1 MLINEDLL
9 WNKALGLMP
18 KGTQT
23 LSKCPDQFVDGVYPK
38 FAHRAEGAYIE
49 ALNGEKYLDF
59 MCGLGP
65 IILGFNDKDVNQAIV
80 EQLKRGTIFSLP
92 TTLEIELAEL
102 IVETVPSAEMVRFA
116 KNGTDVCTAA
126 VRIARSYTGRE
137 HIIKCGYHGWSD
149 WHGITMQPF
158 GMPKCLKEY
167 VHEFEY
173 NNLHSLE
180 KLLQKHEA
188 AAIIMEAEALTAPEP
203 GFLEGVR
210 ELATKYGALLIFD
223 EVVTGY
229 RWSIG
234 GAQKHYGV
242 TPDLTCLG
250 KAIANGLP
258 ISVITG
264 KKEYM
269 TELNDVFFSMTFG
282 GECLSIAAA
291 IATIKKLKT
300 KDYKYLWDLNKIF
313 CEGIESAAKRHKLKI
328 NLLGSSLRHNFY
340 FDECYEDSNGMKDL
354 FYQEMVK
361 RGILFSKQ
369 LYIQFSHTKE
379 DMLKVVKAADESF
392 EIVAKHKD
400 NIDDILEGKRSKE
413 VFLKIRVE

>member
-1 MLINEDLL
+1 MSNNEDLL
-9 WNKALGLMP
+9 WEKALGLMP
-18 KGTQT
+18 RGTQT

-38 FAHRAEGAYIE
+38 FAHRADGAYIE
-49 ALNGEKYLDF
+49 ALDGKKYLDF

-65 IILGFNDKDVNQAIV
+65 IVLGFNDKDVNQAIAK
-80 EQLKRGTIFSLP
+80 QLKKGTIFSLP
-92 TTLEIELAEL
+92 TILEIELAEL
-102 IVETVPSAEMVRFA
+102 IIETVPSAEMVRFA

-137 HIIKCGYHGWSD
+137 HVIKCGYPGWSD

-158 GMPKCLKEY
+158 GMPKCLKKLI
-167 VHEFEY
+167 HEFEY
-173 NNLHSLE
+173 NNLESLE
-180 KLLQKHEA
+180 SLLQKHET
-188 AAIIMEAEALTAPEP
+188 AAIIMEAESLTPPAP

-269 TELNDVFFSMTFG
+269 AELNDVFFSMTFG
-282 GECLSIAAA
+282 GECLSMAAA

-340 FDECYEDSNGMKDL
+340 FDECYEDSDGMKDL

-369 LYIQFSHTKE
+369 LYIQFSHTEE

-392 EIVAKHKD
+392 EIIAKHKD

-413 VFLKIRVE
+413 VFKNKG